1 LRSFSF
7 RHVDIRPFYPAD
19 LSLTHCCRDCEANNS
34 SERFK
39 LLRIGLR
46 VLDKRIQFILSGT
59 TVALIGFPDEIEMFK
74 HRSGQLNALDGNIDA
89 MNRCSV
95 E

>member
-1 LRSFSF
+1 
-7 RHVDIRPFYPAD
+7 
-19 LSLTHCCRDCEANNS
+19 
-34 SERFK
+34 
-39 LLRIGLR
+39 
-46 VLDKRIQFILSGT
+46 LDKRIQFILSGT